1 MSTPEIITVNSEQL
15 EATIRDLLP
24 SQAGFGSELQ
34 ASNVITPIIDLT
46 ASAEGSSLPAYLQQA
61 LSFDSQTAF
70 EANNS
75 SVVIANSP
83 GFYRILAN
91 ASSRSVA
98 SGSGDVDC
106 QITMTDGSTTKIIWQ
121 MTNRDNNEAPAIT
134 ANLDFIVYLNAS
146 ESISAVTN
154 AAQGYIL
161 GSSRQIADVSANL
174 INPAGLVLE

>member
-24 SQAGFGSELQ
+24 SQNGFGSELQ
-34 ASNVITPIIDLT
+34 ASNVIMPIIDLT
-46 ASAEGSSLPAYLQQA
+46 ASAEGSSLPTSLQQA

-70 EANNS
+70 ESNNS

-83 GFYRILAN
+83 GFYRIFAN
-91 ASSRSVA
+91 AASRRNA
-98 SGSGDVDC
+98 AGGTEADC

-121 MTNRDNNEAPAIT
+121 MTNRDNNETPAIT
-134 ANLDFIVYLNAS
+134 ANL
-146 ESISAVTN
+146 
-154 AAQGYIL
+154 GYIT